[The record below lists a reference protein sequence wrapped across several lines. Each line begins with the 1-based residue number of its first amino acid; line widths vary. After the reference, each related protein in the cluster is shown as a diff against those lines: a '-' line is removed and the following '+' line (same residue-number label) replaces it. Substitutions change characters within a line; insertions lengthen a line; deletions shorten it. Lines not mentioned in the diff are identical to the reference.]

1 MLKIT
6 SKKSYFVF
14 CVLFVVQTEVIRNE
28 MAQLK
33 SGHAENF
40 LEGKKYL
47 GQIKNS
53 LC

>member
-1 MLKIT
+1 
-6 SKKSYFVF
+6 
-14 CVLFVVQTEVIRNE
+14 

-33 SGHAENF
+33 SGHAEKF

-53 LC
+53 LSFNAVK